1 MYIFERLKSHK
12 EPFLYLKHS
21 KIFINKLVFCIFDFF
36 VHFNLRLYHVQPN
49 KSKLYFCKYLT
60 RDKPCYYRVVGI

>member
-21 KIFINKLVFCIFDFF
+21 KIFINKLLFCIFEFF
-36 VHFNLRLYHVQPN
+36 GTF
-49 KSKLYFCKYLT
+49 
-60 RDKPCYYRVVGI
+60 